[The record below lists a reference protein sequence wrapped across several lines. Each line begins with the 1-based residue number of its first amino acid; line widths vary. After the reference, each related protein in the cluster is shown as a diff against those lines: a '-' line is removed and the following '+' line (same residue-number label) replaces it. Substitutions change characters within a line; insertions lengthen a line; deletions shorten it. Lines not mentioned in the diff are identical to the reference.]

1 MEGINS
7 VEESGQP
14 IITEHG
20 GFEILKQSPMLGDGK
35 FKLEIGTKVVPFHR
49 MGSSHELFSA
59 HCCNR

>member
-1 MEGINS
+1 VEGINS

-14 IITEHG
+14 IITDHG

-35 FKLEIGTKVVPFHR
+35 FKLEIGTKVVLSRR
-49 MGSSHELFSA
+49 MGCSHALYSA